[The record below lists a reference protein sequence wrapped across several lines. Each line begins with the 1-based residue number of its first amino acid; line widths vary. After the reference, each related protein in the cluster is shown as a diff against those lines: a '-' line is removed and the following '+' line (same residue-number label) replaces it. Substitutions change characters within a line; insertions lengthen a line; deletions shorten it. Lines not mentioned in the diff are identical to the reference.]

1 MEKKTGEYK
10 IIRSRRK
17 TVSVEI
23 SEDATVIVRA
33 PGWMSVGEIDRF
45 VESHSGWIEDHIAKV
60 EKRNVKASDNAPIS
74 ENELNA
80 LLILAEAQI
89 PDKVRHYAQLI
100 GVTFGKVTI
109 RNQKTLWGSCTSDG
123 NLSFNCLIM
132 KAPESVRDYVIV
144 HELCHR
150 KEMNHSKA
158 FWKCVESVL
167 PDYRTSR
174 RWLKEEGDVLMRS
187 YSYLDRE

>member
-1 MEKKTGEYK
+1 MSKSHDYS
-10 IIRSRRK
+10 IIRSRRR

-23 SEDATVIVRA
+23 TEDATLLVRA
-33 PGWMSVGEIDRF
+33 PKWMSAGEIDRF
-45 VESHSGWIEDHIAKV
+45 VESHSEWIDEHLIKAKN
-60 EKRNVKASDNAPIS
+60 RNAKAENSAPIS
-74 ENELNA
+74 DNELSA

-89 PDKVRHYAQLI
+89 PDKVEHFAQLL
-100 GVTFGKVTI
+100 GVTYGKVSI

-132 KAPESVRDYVIV
+132 KAPESVRDYVVV

-167 PDYRTSR
+167 PDYKASR
-174 RWLKEEGDVLMRS
+174 KWLKEEGAVLMRA
-187 YSYLDRE
+187 YSKESE

>member
-1 MEKKTGEYK
+1 MSKSHDYS
-10 IIRSRRK
+10 IIRSRRR

-23 SEDATVIVRA
+23 TEDATLLVRA
-33 PGWMSVGEIDRF
+33 PNWMGAGEIERF
-45 VESHSGWIEDHIAKV
+45 VESHSEWIDKHLTKAET
-60 EKRNVKASDNAPIS
+60 RNVKAADNAPIS
-74 ENELNA
+74 DNELNA
-80 LLILAEAQI
+80 LIILAEAQI
-89 PDKVRHYAQLI
+89 PDKVRHFADLL
-100 GVTFGKVTI
+100 GVTYGKVSV

-167 PDYRTSR
+167 PDYKASR
-174 RWLKEEGDVLMRS
+174 KWLKEEGAVLMRA
-187 YSYLDRE
+187 YSKESE

>member
-1 MEKKTGEYK
+1 MSKSHDYS
-10 IIRSRRK
+10 IIRSRRR

-23 SEDATVIVRA
+23 TEDATLLVRA
-33 PGWMSVGEIDRF
+33 PKWMSAGEIDRF
-45 VESHSGWIEDHIAKV
+45 VESHSEWIDEHLTKAENRNAKAQ
-60 EKRNVKASDNAPIS
+60 NSAPIS
-74 ENELNA
+74 DNELSA

-89 PDKVRHYAQLI
+89 PDKVEHFAQLL
-100 GVTFGKVTI
+100 GVTYGKVSI

-132 KAPESVRDYVIV
+132 KAPESVRDYVVV

-167 PDYRTSR
+167 PDYKASKK
-174 RWLKEEGDVLMRS
+174 WLKEEGAVLMRA
-187 YSYLDRE
+187 YSKESE

>member
-1 MEKKTGEYK
+1 MKTDYTL
-10 IIRSRRK
+10 IRSRRR

-23 SEDATVIVRA
+23 TENATVVVRA
-33 PGWMSVGEIDRF
+33 PKWMSKGEIDSF
-45 VESHSGWIEDHIAKV
+45 VESHAEWIDKYLNKV
-60 EKRNVKASDNAPIS
+60 EKRNVKASDSAPIS

-89 PDKVRHYAQLI
+89 PDKVQHYAELI
-100 GVTFGKVTI
+100 GVTYKKVTI

-167 PDYRTSR
+167 PDYKTSR
-174 RWLKEEGDVLMRS
+174 KWLKEEGAVLMKAYQS
-187 YSYLDRE
+187 TASDK

>member
-1 MEKKTGEYK
+1 MQNSHDYK
-10 IIRSRRK
+10 LIRSKRR

-23 SEDATVIVRA
+23 TEDATVVVRA
-33 PGWMSVGEIDRF
+33 PNRMSISEIDRF
-45 VESHSGWIEDHIAKV
+45 VELHSEWIDKHLNKV
-60 EKRNVKASDNAPIS
+60 EKRNVKAFDSAPIS

-80 LLILAEAQI
+80 LLILAQAQI
-89 PDKVRHYAQLI
+89 PDKVRHFADLI
-100 GVTFGKVTI
+100 GVTYGKVTV

-167 PDYRTSR
+167 PDYKTSR
-174 RWLKEEGDVLMRS
+174 KWLKEEGAVLMKA
-187 YSYLDRE
+187 YS